1 LLTNIISI
9 GDSLIEITSANKL
22 GETFNNAYIKTLKLK
37 ESPKPEELVQQLN
50 LILKQFDMIYC
61 AQKNLN
67 IKLGQKK
74 K

>member
-1 LLTNIISI
+1 MLTNIISI